1 MRKTPEF
8 CVKTLSE
15 TPVSLSQ
22 DDSTQSILLKS
33 LFNEEF
39 LGHTRGWVTV
49 YSAVKVASLWGL
61 EYGPELKE
69 QDGLLAETVSKIIPA
84 QAVIGWCMT
93 FLVSA
98 EGLVMYFLTD
108 GYASFWGYGPLDP
121 ISSFATIGEGYS
133 LVMLGAFW
141 ACLLRKTD
149 VWKAYGAA
157 SIVYFLATVDATF
170 IRKYELDV
178 TEVGTEVD
186 LVLSFVAVVATEA
199 WTVFV

>member
-1 MRKTPEF
+1 
-8 CVKTLSE
+8 
-15 TPVSLSQ
+15 
-22 DDSTQSILLKS
+22 
-33 LFNEEF
+33 
-39 LGHTRGWVTV
+39 
-49 YSAVKVASLWGL
+49 
-61 EYGPELKE
+61 
-69 QDGLLAETVSKIIPA
+69 
-84 QAVIGWCMT
+84 MT
-93 FLVSA
+93 FLVAA
-98 EGLVMYFLTD
+98 EGVVMYFLTD

-133 LVMLGAFW
+133 LVMVGAFW

-149 VWKAYGAA
+149 VWKAYGVA

>member
-1 MRKTPEF
+1 MDAINPTALMTALAVATVPIYHLLIKKPAKAAGDKPPLRRR
-8 CVKTLSE
+8 S
-15 TPVSLSQ
+15 
-22 DDSTQSILLKS
+22 SIL
-33 LFNEEF
+33 
-39 LGHTRGWVTV
+39 
-49 YSAVKVASLWGL
+49 VA
-61 EYGPELKE
+61 
-69 QDGLLAETVSKIIPA
+69 
-84 QAVIGWCMT
+84 
-93 FLVSA
+93 A

-133 LVMLGAFW
+133 LVMLATFW

-186 LVLSFVAVVATEA
+186 LVLSFISVVATEA
-199 WTVFV
+199 WTVFL